1 MTAERLNQYG
11 RQFQTKVLYSLLSD
25 KKFLSEIF
33 DVLSPEY
40 FESPSHKWII
50 EKILDY
56 FKKYHSN
63 PTMEVLKL
71 ELKKLKNEVLQF
83 AIKEDLREAYTTTQE
98 DIEYVKEEFVN
109 FCKNQRLKEA
119 LLTSVDLLQAGEYG
133 DIRRLI
139 DDALKA
145 GSPKDIGHEYDKD
158 IESRFRESERKI
170 VPFPWK
176 VFNDITD
183 GGIGTGDL
191 MLLFAPP
198 GIGKSTVVCNMAAHA
213 IKMGYKVVFYTLE
226 LSDNYVGKKIDSILT
241 GIEVKKLKDC
251 REEVEKAVSQIPG
264 KIVIK
269 EYSPKKA
276 SLDTIESHLSQLEST
291 LSFKPDLIII
301 DYPDLLKV
309 RKSRRDVKEE
319 IDDVYTEIKGLA
331 KELKIPIVCPS
342 QINRMGS
349 KDEIIEGDKVA
360 GSYGKMMIAD
370 LSISLSRRRKDKLS
384 GTGIF
389 HIMKSRLG
397 KDGMAYSAKIDLDRG
412 YIDISEEEY
421 QEDDNSSKN
430 SHAGFE
436 DEEITTIRKKFIR
449 LND

>member
-1 MTAERLNQYG
+1 
-11 RQFQTKVLYSLLSD
+11 
-25 KKFLSEIF
+25 
-33 DVLSPEY
+33 
-40 FESPSHKWII
+40 
-50 EKILDY
+50 
-56 FKKYHSN
+56 
-63 PTMEVLKL
+63 
-71 ELKKLKNEVLQF
+71 
-83 AIKEDLREAYTTTQE
+83 
-98 DIEYVKEEFVN
+98 
-109 FCKNQRLKEA
+109 
-119 LLTSVDLLQAGEYG
+119 
-133 DIRRLI
+133 
-139 DDALKA
+139 
-145 GSPKDIGHEYDKD
+145 
-158 IESRFRESERKI
+158 
-170 VPFPWK
+170 
-176 VFNDITD
+176 
-183 GGIGTGDL
+183 
-191 MLLFAPP
+191 
-198 GIGKSTVVCNMAAHA
+198 MAAHA

>member
-11 RQFQTKVLYSLLSD
+11 RNFQIKVLYSLLHD
-25 KKFLSEIF
+25 KKFLSEIY
-33 DVLSPEY
+33 DVLTSEY

-50 EKILDY
+50 DKILEY
-56 FKKYHSN
+56 FNKYNTN
-63 PTMEVLKL
+63 PTLDVLKL
-71 ELKKLKNEVLQF
+71 ELKKEKNEILQV
-83 AIKEDLREAYTTTQE
+83 AIKEDLKFVLNSSNE
-98 DIEYVKEEFVN
+98 DIEYVKEEFAN

-119 LLTSVDLLQAGEYG
+119 LLTSVDLLQAGQYG

-139 DDALKA
+139 DEALKA
-145 GSPKDIGHEYDKD
+145 GAAKDLGHEYEKD
-158 IESRFRESERKI
+158 IENRFRENERKI

-176 VFNDITD
+176 IFNDITD
-183 GGIGTGDL
+183 GGIGSGDL

-213 IKMGYKVVFYTLE
+213 IKSGYNVVFYTLE
-226 LSDNYVGKKIDSILT
+226 LTDSYIGKKIDSILT
-241 GIEVKKLKDC
+241 GIDIKQLKNN
-251 REEVEKAVSQIPG
+251 RELIEKTVASLPG

-276 SLDTIESHLSQLEST
+276 SLDTIEAHLSQLETS
-291 LSFKPDLIII
+291 LSFRPDLIII
-301 DYPDLLKV
+301 DYPDLLRV
-309 RKSRRDVKEE
+309 RKSRRDLKEE
-319 IDDVYTEIKGLA
+319 IDDVYTEVKGLA

-349 KDEIIEGDKVA
+349 KDEIIEGDRVA

-370 LSISLSRRRKDKLS
+370 FNVSLSRRRKDKAA
-384 GTGIF
+384 GIGIF

-397 KDGMAYSAKIDLDRG
+397 KDGMAYGAKIDLEKG
-412 YIDISEEEY
+412 YIDISDEEY
-421 QEDDNSSKN
+421 VEDESIKN
-430 SHAGFE
+430 NRSEFE
-436 DEEITTIRKKFIR
+436 DEEMNIIRKKFIR